1 MRKIYELGKKLFPI
15 NRSIT
20 GKGLRKTLKLLKEE
34 VDLIK
39 IKHVGS
45 GTKVYDWQVPKEW
58 NVNKAFVLDKY
69 KRKIID
75 FKKNN
80 LHLVGYSSPVKRKVS
95 KKELFDHLHTQKN
108 QSNAIPYVT
117 SYYNDHWGFC
127 ISENEK
133 TKIQKR
139 YKKNDK
145 FFVFI
150 DSNFNK
156 KGKLSYGEVYLPG
169 KLKKEILISTYICHP
184 SMANNEL
191 SGPLVALKLIKFFLK
206 NKIDISLRFLF
217 LPETIGSISYI
228 YKNFKKLRKNVIGGY
243 VLTCIG
249 DNRGYSYLK
258 SKYGNSIS
266 DKAAVVAFKKL
277 KIKPK
282 FYSFL
287 ERGADERQYNSPKID
302 LGIGSIM
309 RSKYGTYPEYHTSLD
324 NFDLVTPAGLRG
336 GFKIAKQAILNLMK
350 TYKPN
355 KKKEKTKKKNQVFP
369 ITKFICEPNMGK
381 RNLYPKISKKDA
393 KYSKTKNLMD
403 FIQYSDESNSLD
415 QIAKYIK
422 VSKKKNIKIFKFL
435 KRKKLVS

>member
-1 MRKIYELGKKLFPI
+1 MR
-15 NRSIT
+15 R
-20 GKGLRKTLKLLKEE
+20 
-34 VDLIK
+34 
-39 IKHVGS
+39 
-45 GTKVYDWQVPKEW
+45 
-58 NVNKAFVLDKY
+58 
-69 KRKIID
+69 
-75 FKKNN
+75 
-80 LHLVGYSSPVKRKVS
+80 
-95 KKELFDHLHTQKN
+95 
-108 QSNAIPYVT
+108 
-117 SYYNDHWGFC
+117 
-127 ISENEK
+127 
-133 TKIQKR
+133 
-139 YKKNDK
+139 
-145 FFVFI
+145 
-150 DSNFNK
+150 
-156 KGKLSYGEVYLPG
+156 
-169 KLKKEILISTYICHP
+169 
-184 SMANNEL
+184 
-191 SGPLVALKLIKFFLK
+191 
-206 NKIDISLRFLF
+206 
-217 LPETIGSISYI
+217 
-228 YKNFKKLRKNVIGGY
+228 
-243 VLTCIG
+243 
-249 DNRGYSYLK
+249 
-258 SKYGNSIS
+258 
-266 DKAAVVAFKKL
+266 
-277 KIKPK
+277 K